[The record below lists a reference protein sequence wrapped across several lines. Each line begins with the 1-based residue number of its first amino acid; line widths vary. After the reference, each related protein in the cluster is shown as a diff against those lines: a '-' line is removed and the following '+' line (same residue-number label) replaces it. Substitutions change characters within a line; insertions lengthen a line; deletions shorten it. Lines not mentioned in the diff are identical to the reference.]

1 MSSTSA
7 KSASPDSAKAPK
19 TTSKTS
25 GKTKGASTP
34 AEKVRTLGIAKDEGF
49 VYFVD
54 RRGNLLRMERGVAK
68 ATCEILVE
76 KAVRRE
82 KGFMYYLDDEGD
94 LVREPDSSRDG

>member
-1 MSSTSA
+1 MSAPSSHAAKTTRKTPKKTKETSA
-7 KSASPDSAKAPK
+7 PI
-19 TTSKTS
+19 
-25 GKTKGASTP
+25 
-34 AEKVRTLGIAKDEGF
+34 EKVQTLGITKDEAY

-68 ATCEILVE
+68 ATCEVVLE

-82 KGFMYYLDDEGD
+82 KGFMYYLDDDGD

>member
-1 MSSTSA
+1 MPPPADNHSSQ
-7 KSASPDSAKAPK
+7 SPRSPRKAPAKAK
-19 TTSKTS
+19 R
-25 GKTKGASTP
+25 AQAP
-34 AEKVRTLGIAKDEGF
+34 AEKVRTLGVTKEEGY

-68 ATCEILVE
+68 ATCEVLVE